1 MKKLILLP
9 AILSLGTLC
18 WAGSAREDATE
29 RLENATNVLHE
40 IMGMPD
46 KGIPEEVLEHAK
58 CVAVV
63 PHMVKGGFIFGGKG
77 GKGVATCRTA
87 NGWSAP
93 AFITISGG
101 NWGLQIGVEAEDL
114 VMIIQN
120 EKGMQKLLSSNF
132 HVGADASAAAGPV
145 GRHAEAGT
153 NWKMDTEI
161 LTYSRAKG
169 VFAGLTLEGASI
181 RQDSDSRHAIYGPN
195 VTTRGLLLGKV
206 QAPAAAQPFLSE
218 IRGAK
223 AQAVAQ
229 GKADDKSEARAEAT
243 HKDNVTLTGCLQ
255 KGDQEGE
262 FAITARDGTTWEVH
276 SATVKLDNHLGHTV
290 TVTGPRT
297 HETKAQERAEAKRE
311 GVVQASKKEAYAELG
326 VTSLKMV
333 SETCK

>member
-1 MKKLILLP
+1 MNKIVFML
-9 AILSLGTLC
+9 AMLSLGTLC
-18 WAGSAREDATE
+18 WADSAREDATQ
-29 RLENATNVLHE
+29 RLGSATTVLHE

-63 PHMVKGGFIFGGKG
+63 PHMVKGGFVFGGKG

-101 NWGLQIGVEAEDL
+101 NWGLQIGVEAVDL

-153 NWKMDTEI
+153 DWKMDTEI

-181 RQDSDSRHAIYGPN
+181 RQDNDSRRAIYGPK
-195 VTTRGLLLGKV
+195 VTTKALLLGKV
-206 QAPAAAQPFLSE
+206 AAPAAAQPFLAE
-218 IRGAK
+218 VRGAK
-223 AQAVAQ
+223 GQAIA
-229 GKADDKSEARAEAT
+229 AE
-243 HKDNVTLTGCLQ
+243 K
-255 KGDQEGE
+255 
-262 FAITARDGTTWEVH
+262 
-276 SATVKLDNHLGHTV
+276 
-290 TVTGPRT
+290 
-297 HETKAQERAEAKRE
+297 AEAKAE
-311 GVVQASKKEAYAELG
+311 AKE
-326 VTSLKMV
+326 KDQ
-333 SETCK
+333 K